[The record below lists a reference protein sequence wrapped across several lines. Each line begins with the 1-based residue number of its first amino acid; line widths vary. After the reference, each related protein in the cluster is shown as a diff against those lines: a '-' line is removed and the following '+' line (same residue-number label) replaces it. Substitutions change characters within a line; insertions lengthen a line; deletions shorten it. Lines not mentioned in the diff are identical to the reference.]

1 LVMPRR
7 ETLVF
12 DAAPLIALSAA
23 GFLPHVTRLGVR
35 IVIAEEVR
43 DEVSAEGRG
52 SGTPEHLLLARMLR
66 EGAIEV
72 RRVRNRRLVDR
83 IRENPR
89 LSTADAT
96 SFCLA
101 VEVGGRLVADDRD
114 LRAAARALDVPLGG
128 SLYILGLAVERKRV
142 TGAEAVQIVERM
154 IRSGWYCSPALLKEF
169 SDHVLGRR

>member
-1 LVMPRR
+1 MPRR

-66 EGAIEV
+66 EGAI
-72 RRVRNRRLVDR
+72 
-83 IRENPR
+83 
-89 LSTADAT
+89 
-96 SFCLA
+96 
-101 VEVGGRLVADDRD
+101 
-114 LRAAARALDVPLGG
+114 
-128 SLYILGLAVERKRV
+128 
-142 TGAEAVQIVERM
+142 
-154 IRSGWYCSPALLKEF
+154 
-169 SDHVLGRR
+169 